1 MIVKNLS
8 SIYSGLSLPNAM
20 SILQPS
26 SILVVDD
33 EEDGLRVIEGMLI
46 KENYTLHFASS
57 GVEALKF
64 LGHSTADVILLDVMM
79 SDMDGLEVCHQI
91 KGNPE
96 GKFIPIIMCTALS
109 SKQDLSK
116 CLAAGADDFISKP
129 ISAIELRARIRS
141 MLRIKQQHDALKE
154 SLQVRDDMAN
164 MIVHDLRHP
173 LSAIFLACEI
183 LSLLEL
189 PQPYRDRVIEKA
201 DQIMR
206 SGQRLDSMI
215 NDLLLLAKMEAG
227 QLMLHH
233 ESIDLCVLGAL
244 LLADMQ
250 PVADPLCITLARDF
264 PDFNVTISADH
275 VLLYRVLSNLL
286 SNAIKFSPS
295 GSSVILKIEAMSPP
309 HAKIQV
315 IDQGMGIKDEF
326 KQAIFGKFVVGEAI
340 NRATQTGLGLTFC
353 KMTIEAHNGTI
364 RVEDN
369 LPQGAI
375 FTIEI

>member
-1 MIVKNLS
+1 
-8 SIYSGLSLPNAM
+8 M
-20 SILQPS
+20 SILPPI

-33 EEDGLRVIEGMLI
+33 EEDGFEVIEGILI
-46 KENYTLHFASS
+46 KENYALYYVRS
-57 GVEALKF
+57 GVEALQF
-64 LGHSTADVILLDVMM
+64 LGHSTVDVILLDVMM
-79 SDMDGLEVCHQI
+79 PGMDGLEVCRQI
-91 KGNPE
+91 KGNPK
-96 GKFIPIIMCTALS
+96 GNFIPIIMCTALS
-109 SKQDLSK
+109 AKQDLANG
-116 CLAAGADDFISKP
+116 LASGADDFISKP

-141 MLRIKQQHDALKE
+141 MLRIKQQHDALQE

-173 LSAIFLACEI
+173 LAAIFLACEI
-183 LSLLEL
+183 LNLLEL
-189 PQPYRDRVIEKA
+189 PQPYRDRVVEKA

-206 SGQRLDSMI
+206 SGQRLNSMI

-227 QLMLHH
+227 QLMLHR
-233 ESIDLCVLGAL
+233 ESIDLYALGTL

-250 PVADPLCITLARDF
+250 PVAEALQITLAKDF
-264 PDFNVTISADH
+264 PNSSVTILADH
-275 VLLYRVLSNLL
+275 VLIYRVVSNLL

-326 KQAIFGKFVVGEAI
+326 KQTIFGKFVVGEVI
-340 NRATQTGLGLTFC
+340 DRAAQTGLGLTFC
-353 KMTIEAHNGTI
+353 KMAIEAHNGTI